1 LNVYELSTER
11 NGLIDITPQVIAA
24 LRQSDI
30 AAGILVVSVPHS
42 TAAITVV
49 SHWDPLGL
57 EDIDDEI
64 RRLVPTRVDFK
75 HQVDTPQDAAGHI
88 KAAIVG
94 HSRSFCVDQ
103 GQLVLGTSQKI
114 FFWEFDAPRQRTF
127 HVQVIGQ

>member
-1 LNVYELSTER
+1 VYQLATDR
-11 NGLIDITPQVIAA
+11 NGLYDITDQVTTSLGESGVAE
-24 LRQSDI
+24 
-30 AAGILVVSVPHS
+30 GILVVSAPHS

-49 SHWDPLGL
+49 SHWDPRGL

-94 HSRSFCVDQ
+94 HSRSFCVD
-103 GQLVLGTSQKI
+103 GGRLVLGSSQRI
-114 FFWEFDAPRQRTF
+114 FFWEFDGPRRRTF
-127 HVQVIGQ
+127 HVQVVGK